1 MVEKKFILYL
11 FLKVNGVKL
20 KLVDGKDLYYYYDKS
35 GGIKIKN
42 PCWKLKKLSMSNGY
56 LITSINVKLYRF
68 NRIVYQAFNPDWYI
82 EDISKN
88 NLIDHIDR
96 NPLNNNINNLR
107 ILTQRDNILNTHRSQ
122 YAKGY
127 YYNKNKKIYQAY
139 IKLYGKLIHLGCF
152 KTPKEAYLKSKKVRR
167 FVDVLKIIYKNKN

>member
-1 MVEKKFILYL
+1 MSLILGL
-11 FLKVNGVKL
+11 EINGVILMLVNGKE
-20 KLVDGKDLYYYYDKS
+20 LYYWYDTHR
-35 GGIKIKN
+35 GYKIKT
-42 PCWKLKKLSMSNGY
+42 PRWKLKKISMSKGYRTTGINGKMY
-56 LITSINVKLYRF
+56 F
-68 NRIVYQAFNPDWYI
+68 FHRIVYQAFNPDWYI